1 MIAPITPAMK
11 VCFVRLADCT
21 NGQAETDVMLAG

>member
-1 MIAPITPAMK
+1 MIPPIPPTMT
-11 VCFVRLADCT
+11 VYCVRLADCT